1 MPFARLFLHQSHPRR
16 TLSIVKS
23 SKAARWAHLD
33 TATGGVRPSPAAAS
47 QEFFGCAERSPAR
60 RASRA
65 AAPEDGR
72 TPLLFLCLTLVA
84 VSRCAPLQDWA
95 VHLVVMPQTTGPIRQ
110 EAGRARSFSI
120 ASFSAVNWA
129 GFSIPASTQDKLAG
143 RLAMSPRESPGRSS
157 SLRVAGTGA
166 MPMMVGATPARALP
180 RSGQWQKNR
189 PAWQTALA
197 GGTCRGLVKLM
208 AI

>member
-72 TPLLFLCLTLVA
+72 TPVLFLCLTLVA
-84 VSRCAPLQDWA
+84 VSRCAQARGNSPDGALAPRRSLPCFWRLEKSCQQYQPGHGTGELKLLCAALTALPANGRIRPLRTSPA
-95 VHLVVMPQTTGPIRQ
+95 
-110 EAGRARSFSI
+110 AR
-120 ASFSAVNWA
+120 
-129 GFSIPASTQDKLAG
+129 PAS
-143 RLAMSPRESPGRSS
+143 RPGP
-157 SLRVAGTGA
+157 TGA
-166 MPMMVGATPARALP
+166 SGTVGGGSIGPEKQTSKLP
-180 RSGQWQKNR
+180 RVLPKPSS
-189 PAWQTALA
+189 
-197 GGTCRGLVKLM
+197 CRQSQGRRWGRRR
-208 AI
+208 